1 MISSKWSRSK
11 NVTAISDLSA
21 IDVHGHY
28 GRYERV
34 GTSALKQEFMSGDP
48 ATVVARARL
57 ANTAYTAVSPM
68 RSMMPRGEADAVA
81 GNEEA
86 QRVVQETDGLLQWV
100 VVNPLQPETL
110 DQARRMLG
118 LPKCV
123 GIKIHPEEH
132 CYPIVEH
139 GRAIFEFA
147 AQLDAVVLS
156 HTGEPNSL
164 PKDFTPFA
172 DDFPE
177 VKLILAHLGHSGA
190 KGTSHDLQVRAIQAS
205 KHGNVLT
212 DTSSSWSILPGLI
225 EWAVREVGAER
236 ILYGSDTPVY
246 FTPSQRAR
254 IDRADLNDME
264 KRMILCNNAKRLLP
278 FFQQL

>member
-1 MISSKWSRSK
+1 M
-11 NVTAISDLSA
+11 TAIRDLSA

-34 GTSALKQEFMSGDP
+34 GTSILKQQFMSGDP
-48 ATVVARARL
+48 ATVVARARQ
-57 ANTAYTAVSPM
+57 ANTAYTVVSPM
-68 RSMMPRGEADAVA
+68 LAMMPRGEADAVA

-86 QRVVQETDGLLQWV
+86 QRVVHETDGLLQWV
-100 VVNPLQPETL
+100 VVNPLQPETF

-118 LPKCV
+118 LPQCV

-132 CYPIVEH
+132 CYPIVDH
-139 GRAIFEFA
+139 GRAILEFA
-147 AQLDAVVLS
+147 AEQGAVVLS
-156 HTGEPNSL
+156 HSGELNSL
-164 PKDFTPFA
+164 PKDFTRFA

-190 KGTSHDLQVRAIQAS
+190 TGTSCDLQVRAILAS

-212 DTSSSWSILPGLI
+212 DTSSSLSITPGLI
-225 EWAVREVGAER
+225 EWAVREVGADR

-246 FTPSQRAR
+246 FAPSQRAR
-254 IDRADLNDME
+254 IDRADLTDTE
-264 KRMILCNNAKRLLP
+264 KRMILCDNARRLLP
-278 FFQQL
+278 FFRQSQAQREDDSC

>member
-1 MISSKWSRSK
+1 
-11 NVTAISDLSA
+11 VTAISELSA
-21 IDVHGHY
+21 IDAHGHY

-34 GTSALKQEFMSGDP
+34 GTSTLKQQFMSGDP
-48 ATVVARARL
+48 ATVVARARQ
-57 ANTAYTAVSPM
+57 ANTEYTIVSPM

-81 GNEEA
+81 GNAEA
-86 QRVVQETDGLLQWV
+86 QRVVYEADGLLQWV
-100 VVNPLQPETL
+100 VVNPLQPETF
-110 DQARRMLG
+110 DQARRMLRV
-118 LPKCV
+118 PKCV

-147 AQLDAVVLS
+147 AEQGAVVLS
-156 HTGEPNSL
+156 HSGELNSL
-164 PKDFTPFA
+164 PKDFTPFV
-172 DDFPE
+172 DDFPG

-190 KGTSHDLQVRAIQAS
+190 TGTSYALQVRAIQAS

-212 DTSSSWSILPGLI
+212 DTSSSLSITPGLI

-246 FTPSQRAR
+246 FAPSQRAR
-254 IDRADLNDME
+254 IDQADLTDTE
-264 KRMILCNNAKRLLP
+264 KRMILCDNARRLLP
-278 FFQQL
+278 FFRQCQAQREDD

>member
-1 MISSKWSRSK
+1 M
-11 NVTAISDLSA
+11 TAISDLSA

-28 GRYERV
+28 GLYERA
-34 GTSALKQEFMSGDP
+34 GASALKQQFMSGDP

-68 RSMMPRGEADAVA
+68 QSMMPRGEADAVA
-81 GNEEA
+81 GNEDA
-86 QRVVQETDGLLQWV
+86 QRVVYETDGLLQWV
-100 VVNPLQPETL
+100 VVNPLQPETF
-110 DQARRMLG
+110 DQARRMLV

-132 CYPIVEH
+132 CYPIAER

-147 AQLDAVVLS
+147 AELGAVVLTHS
-156 HTGEPNSL
+156 GDSNSL

-177 VKLILAHLGHSGA
+177 VRLILGHLGYSGA
-190 KGTSHDLQVRAIQAS
+190 LGPSYDLQVRAIQAS

-212 DTSSSWSILPGLI
+212 DTSSSWSITPGLI
-225 EWAVREVGAER
+225 EWAVGEVGADR
-236 ILYGSDTPVY
+236 ILFGSDTPVY

-254 IDRADLNDME
+254 IDRADLTDVE
-264 KRMILCNNAKRLLP
+264 KRMILCDNARRLLP
-278 FFQQL
+278 FFRKCQAQTEDDLC